1 MPTRQNWFEG
11 WRLFA
16 VLSLTLLALSV
27 WIAEMRGFEVDGV
40 RMVIRFTA
48 RTSLL
53 FFCLAFGAAALA
65 RLWPSGWTRWQRRNR
80 RSLGV
85 TFAASH
91 GIHAVAIVAFAVMD
105 PAGYAAATSIAS
117 YIFGGIGYAFIIAMT
132 ATSFDRTAKALGARV
147 WRRLHLIG
155 GYYLLFQFTVSFGK
169 RIPDMPLY
177 AMFLI
182 PLVAVFAL
190 RMISMA
196 VARTPRTLATGSR
209 VSHSPVNETCG
220 PIGDELISRRDLHR

>member
-1 MPTRQNWFEG
+1 MPTRLNWFEG

-16 VLSLTLLALSV
+16 VLALTLLALSV
-27 WIAEMRGFEVDGV
+27 WIAGMRQFEVDGV

-65 RLWPSGWTRWQRRNR
+65 RLWPNAWTRWQRRNR
-80 RSLGV
+80 RFLGV

-91 GIHAVAIVAFAVMD
+91 GIHAIAIAAFAVMD
-105 PAGYAAATSIAS
+105 PVGYAAATSIAS
-117 YIFGGIGYAFIIAMT
+117 YLFGGIGYAFIIAMT
-132 ATSFDRTAKALGARV
+132 ATSFDRTAKALGASA
-147 WRRLHLIG
+147 WRRLHLIA

-177 AMFLI
+177 ALFLV

-196 VARTPRTLATGSR
+196 SARTPRTMAAG
-209 VSHSPVNETCG
+209 
-220 PIGDELISRRDLHR
+220 

>member
-1 MPTRQNWFEG
+1 MTSRRQNWFEG

-16 VLSLTLLALSV
+16 LLSLTLALLCV
-27 WIAEMRGFEVDGV
+27 WIASMRQFEVDGV

-53 FFCLAFGAAALA
+53 LFCLAFSAAALA
-65 RLWPSGWTRWQRRNR
+65 RLWPNAWTQWLRRNR
-80 RSLGV
+80 RYLGV

-91 GIHAVAIVAFAVMD
+91 GLHAIAIGCFAIMD
-105 PAGYAAATSIAS
+105 PPAYAAATSAAS
-117 YIFGGIGYAFIIAMT
+117 YIFGGIGYAFIIAMA
-132 ATSFDRTAKALGARV
+132 ATSFDRSARAIGPRA

-177 AMFLI
+177 TLFLI

-190 RMISMA
+190 RMLSMA
-196 VARTPRTLATGSR
+196 AKAAPR
-209 VSHSPVNETCG
+209 PVQAG
-220 PIGDELISRRDLHR
+220 

>member
-1 MPTRQNWFEG
+1 MPTRQNWYEG

-16 VLSLTLLALSV
+16 VLALTLLALSV
-27 WIAEMRGFEVDGV
+27 WIGGMRGFEVDGV

-53 FFCLAFGAAALA
+53 FFCLAFSAAALA
-65 RLWPSGWTRWQRRNR
+65 WLWPNSYTRWQRRNR
-80 RSLGV
+80 RYLGV

-91 GIHAVAIVAFAVMD
+91 GIHAVAIAAFAVMD
-105 PAGYAAATSIAS
+105 PPGYAAATSLAS

-132 ATSFDRTAKALGARV
+132 ATSFDRTAAAIGARA
-147 WRRLHLIG
+147 WRRLHLVG

-177 AMFLI
+177 ALFLI

-190 RMISMA
+190 RMIAMA
-196 VARTPRTLATGSR
+196 PRAQAR
-209 VSHSPVNETCG
+209 CG
-220 PIGDELISRRDLHR
+220 ADDPGGMPINPLT